1 MSSIEDTYAL
11 QLPLQDLTDFDNYLS
26 QHFTASA
33 LVDFVEKSFVIP
45 SEYNCSGLIKLDT
58 SQ

>member
-33 LVDFVEKSFVIP
+33 LVDFVEKSGVVA
-45 SEYNCSGLIKLDT
+45 
-58 SQ
+58 